1 MFSYIQG
8 TFEEKLQS
16 IEKFLQEN
24 NTYDQIFLLKK
35 HSPFFLSQGTQD
47 QLVQGCQS
55 QVWINCKKE
64 NNELIFLTKSDSILV
79 EGISLILCY
88 LYSSSITIFP
98 SLPFTKE
105 FSFSTL
111 FSTNR
116 VFGIKAIQ
124 KKILLEGLKC
134 L

>member
-8 TFEEKLQS
+8 TFEEKLHAV
-16 IEKFLQEN
+16 EHFLQEN
-24 NTYDQIFLLKK
+24 NTYDQIFLFKK
-35 HSPFFLSQGTQD
+35 NSPFLLSEKNSE

-55 QVWINCKKE
+55 RVWIKCKEEDNK
-64 NNELIFLTKSDSILV
+64 LSFLTQSDSLLV

-88 LYSSSITIFP
+88 LYSSNISDFKT
-98 SLPFTKE
+98 LPFTKE
-105 FSFSTL
+105 FSFNNL

-116 VFGIKAIQ
+116 IFGIKSIQ